1 MNLKKRLNDT
11 LSFMSE
17 HDRVLFLY
25 NNILLK
31 NPDDNFD
38 LNRETFNM
46 IFSADSNNS
55 DIFGNVKEDSKE
67 IDDFFSF
74 LDDNSNFMGPDDENF
89 DAFSYSD
96 EEMDEM
102 LDEMDDEGNPLHPDD
117 DVQVEVLI
125 NDDILLILSNT
136 EEDIHTYIYNY
147 CFLDGYIY
155 TKIPDSELDKAK
167 TLDIVTGYKY
177 KKVFKILGKLE
188 NDICY
193 N

>member
-1 MNLKKRLNDT
+1 MNLKKKLNDT

-25 NNILLK
+25 TNILLK
-31 NPDDNFD
+31 NPDENFD
-38 LNRETFNM
+38 LNRETFN
-46 IFSADSNNS
+46 ILFSADSKKS
-55 DIFGNVKEDSKE
+55 DIFGNMTDESSE
-67 IDDFFSF
+67 IDDMFSF
-74 LDDNSNFMGPDDENF
+74 LDDEGEEPF
-89 DAFSYSD
+89 DAYSYSD
-96 EEMDEM
+96 DE
-102 LDEMDDEGNPLHPDD
+102 LDEILDELDDEGNPLHPED

-125 NDDILLILSNT
+125 NDDVLLIFSNT

-155 TKIPDSELDKAK
+155 TKIPDSELDSIK
-167 TLDIVTGYKY
+167 TLDIVTGYTH
-177 KKVFKILGKLE
+177 KKVYKIHGKLE

>member
-17 HDRVLFLY
+17 HDRVMFLY

-38 LNRETFNM
+38 LTKETFNM
-46 IFSADSNNS
+46 LFSNDSTNS
-55 DIFGNVKEDSKE
+55 DIFGNMLHDSKE
-67 IDDFFSF
+67 MDDFFSF
-74 LDDNSNFMGPDDENF
+74 LDSNENFIGPDDENF
-89 DAFSYSD
+89 DAFSYSS
-96 EEMDEM
+96 EEMNNM
-102 LDEMDDEGNPLHPDD
+102 LDELEDERNSFDSDDS
-117 DVQVEVLI
+117 VEVEVII
-125 NDDILLILSNT
+125 NDDILLVFSNT

-155 TKIPDSELDKAK
+155 IKIPDQEIDKIK
-167 TLDIVTGYKY
+167 TLDIVTGYKF
-177 KKVFKILGKLE
+177 KKVYKILGKLE

>member
-1 MNLKKRLNDT
+1 
-11 LSFMSE
+11 MSE

-55 DIFGNVKEDSKE
+55 DIFGNMIEDSKE
-67 IDDFFSF
+67 MDDFFSF
-74 LDDNSNFMGPDDENF
+74 LDDNEESF

-102 LDEMDDEGNPLHPDD
+102 LDEMDDEGSPLHPDD

-125 NDDILLILSNT
+125 NDDILLIFSNT
-136 EEDIHTYIYNY
+136 EEDIATYIYNY

-155 TKIPDSELDKAK
+155 TKMPDSELDKVK
-167 TLDIVTGYKY
+167 TLDIVTGYTY

>member
-55 DIFGNVKEDSKE
+55 DIFGNTTEDFKEM
-67 IDDFFSF
+67 DDFFSF
-74 LDDNSNFMGPDDENF
+74 LDGNEDSF

-96 EEMDEM
+96 EEMNEM
-102 LDEMDDEGNPLHPDD
+102 LDEMDDEGNPLHPDN

-125 NDDILLILSNT
+125 NDDILLIFSNT
-136 EEDIHTYIYNY
+136 EEDIHTYVYNY

-155 TKIPDSELDKAK
+155 TKIPDSELDKVK

>member
-1 MNLKKRLNDT
+1 
-11 LSFMSE
+11 
-17 HDRVLFLY
+17 
-25 NNILLK
+25 
-31 NPDDNFD
+31 
-38 LNRETFNM
+38 
-46 IFSADSNNS
+46 
-55 DIFGNVKEDSKE
+55 
-67 IDDFFSF
+67 
-74 LDDNSNFMGPDDENF
+74 MGPDDENF

-96 EEMDEM
+96 EEMDDM
-102 LDEMDDEGNPLHPDD
+102 LDEIDDEGNSLHPDD

-155 TKIPDSELDKAK
+155 TKIPDSELDKVK

>member
-17 HDRVLFLY
+17 HDRVMFLY

-38 LNRETFNM
+38 LTKETFNM
-46 IFSADSNNS
+46 LFSNDSTNS
-55 DIFGNVKEDSKE
+55 DIFGNMLHDSKE
-67 IDDFFSF
+67 MDDFFSF
-74 LDDNSNFMGPDDENF
+74 LDSNENFISPDDENF
-89 DAFSYSD
+89 DAFSYSS
-96 EEMDEM
+96 EEMNNM
-102 LDEMDDEGNPLHPDD
+102 LDELEDERNSFDSDDS
-117 DVQVEVLI
+117 VEVEVII
-125 NDDILLILSNT
+125 NDDILLVFSNT

-155 TKIPDSELDKAK
+155 TKIPDQEIDKIK

-177 KKVFKILGKLE
+177 KKVYKILGKLE

>member
-1 MNLKKRLNDT
+1 
-11 LSFMSE
+11 MSE

-67 IDDFFSF
+67 MDDFFSF

-155 TKIPDSELDKAK
+155 TKIPDSELDKVK

>member
-67 IDDFFSF
+67 MDDFFPF
-74 LDDNSNFMGPDDENF
+74 
-89 DAFSYSD
+89 
-96 EEMDEM
+96 
-102 LDEMDDEGNPLHPDD
+102 
-117 DVQVEVLI
+117 
-125 NDDILLILSNT
+125 
-136 EEDIHTYIYNY
+136 
-147 CFLDGYIY
+147 
-155 TKIPDSELDKAK
+155 
-167 TLDIVTGYKY
+167 
-177 KKVFKILGKLE
+177 
-188 NDICY
+188 
-193 N
+193 

>member
-17 HDRVLFLY
+17 HDRVMFLY

-38 LNRETFNM
+38 LTKETFNM
-46 IFSADSNNS
+46 LFSNDSTNS
-55 DIFGNVKEDSKE
+55 DIFGNMLHDSKE
-67 IDDFFSF
+67 MDDFFSF
-74 LDDNSNFMGPDDENF
+74 LDNNENFIGPDDENF
-89 DAFSYSD
+89 DAFSYSS
-96 EEMDEM
+96 EEMNNM
-102 LDEMDDEGNPLHPDD
+102 LDELEDERNSFDSDDS
-117 DVQVEVLI
+117 VEVEVII
-125 NDDILLILSNT
+125 NDDILLVFSNT

-155 TKIPDSELDKAK
+155 TKIPDQEIDKIK

-177 KKVFKILGKLE
+177 KKVYKILGKLE

>member
-1 MNLKKRLNDT
+1 
-11 LSFMSE
+11 MSE

-31 NPDDNFD
+31 NPEDNFD

-55 DIFGNVKEDSKE
+55 DIFGNMMEDSKE

-74 LDDNSNFMGPDDENF
+74 LDDNEESF

-102 LDEMDDEGNPLHPDD
+102 LDEMDDEMDDEGNPLHPDD

-136 EEDIHTYIYNY
+136 EEDIQTYIYNY